1 MWRWN
6 VFGLLCRTT
15 FPEWRSSSG
24 NSCKV
29 RKARTLLV
37 WTIIFGEFFLQPWFD
52 RSIESL
58 VYKEQQRGVV
68 GFLGIVP
75 RPMSVNGKYIQ
86 AAFGSSHVVLESRL
100 TLAGLKL
107 LTAFMDGKLDLVMTD
122 TANRVTQRLW
132 AVVGGSSSAAYG
144 IKWVRPLRPGL
155 YALHMRS
162 RPGKS
167 GLLAPVGT
175 PAGF

>member
-1 MWRWN
+1 MGRIRAFVQDDIPRVAELFWQ
-6 VFGLLCRTT
+6 FLQAQKGPYPPGLDHYFR
-15 FPEWRSSSG
+15 R
-24 NSCKV
+24 V
-29 RKARTLLV
+29 
-37 WTIIFGEFFLQPWFD
+37 FFLQPWFD

-58 VYKEQQRGVV
+58 VYEEQQRGVV
-68 GFLGIVP
+68 GFLGIEP